1 MYHKT
6 PIKSVIMYEI
16 VRKEIE
22 EAVVNRDYHIISNI
36 INTNN
41 NTYPYDLYVLKII
54 YSTAINYEDLQ
65 IIDLITDHA
74 HISLDQLSGSK
85 SSILTAYTKHGAN
98 FAHEL
103 ILRGDY
109 IKPDFVIKAIQSK
122 NNSMFDFVTEY
133 NPGKFVFIHALRSC
147 LLNGTNNI
155 EVAEVLFDYVDI
167 EDLQDI
173 CTNYVF
179 NIFMY
184 CTFEVFLL
192 LGSKINVNTP
202 EVLYSASYNKN
213 PAIVDYLLQNGVEP
227 SLQTIRTMIKC
238 ILTNKDTR
246 ERDNN
251 GCYPNP
257 KWARAMFDSLERNNI
272 DLSALIKRTPSEYLY
287 KLENLGVD
295 LYAVINI
302 LTDC

>member
-1 MYHKT
+1 MVWYHKT
-6 PIKSVIMYEI
+6 PIKSATMSEI

-36 INTNN
+36 INTD
-41 NTYPYDLYVLKII
+41 PSDLYVLKII

-103 ILRGDY
+103 ILRGDH
-109 IKPDFVIKAIQSK
+109 IRSDFVIKAIQSK
-122 NNSMFDFVTEY
+122 NNSMFDFVIEY
-133 NPGKFVFIHALRSC
+133 NPGKSVFKYALRSC
-147 LLNGTNNI
+147 LLDGTNNI

-167 EDLQDI
+167 EDLQEI
-173 CTNYVF
+173 CTNHVF

-202 EVLYSASYNKN
+202 EVLYSASYNRN
-213 PAIVDYLLQNGVEP
+213 LAIVDYLLQNGVEP

-257 KWARAMFDSLERNNI
+257 K
-272 DLSALIKRTPSEYLY
+272 
-287 KLENLGVD
+287 
-295 LYAVINI
+295 
-302 LTDC
+302 